1 MRKADGLLV
10 LSITLL
16 SLYVVLS
23 FLLPGMS
30 GLTVYLYEL
39 VLNISLLLGYPGAFL
54 VSFLGNATVLIP
66 FPYILT
72 SFILGGLTDEIT
84 HVFVFDPL
92 LVGALSGIGATLGEM
107 TGYIVGYT
115 GGNLIDETQRS
126 GFRRYAETH
135 PRWTPFVLWFLAV
148 TPIPDDVLV
157 VPLGA
162 VKYPWWKVIVPQLLG
177 KTMFL
182 TAIAYSG
189 RLGLGFVESIIDSMD
204 PTSIIS
210 RLVEGSALLLVI
222 VAVYALV
229 RADWRTLGQ

>member
-1 MRKADGLLV
+1 MRKADGLL
-10 LSITLL
+10 LFSITLL

-72 SFILGGLTDEIT
+72 SFILGGLTDGIT

-92 LVGALSGIGATLGEM
+92 LVGVLSGIGATLGEM

-115 GGNLIDETQRS
+115 GGNLIDETQRN
-126 GFRRYAETH
+126 GFRRYAEDH

-162 VKYPWWKVIVPQLLG
+162 AKYPWWKVIVPQLLG

-182 TAIAYSG
+182 TTIAYSG
-189 RLGLGFVESIIDSMD
+189 RLGLGFAESIIGSMD

-210 RLVEGSALLLVI
+210 RLIEVSALLFVI